1 LFRILE
7 KTWNM
12 RKIKT
17 GYLIVG
23 VFVLLLGL
31 LFMSNYLKS
40 SNETHLNENGIETFA
55 KITKIDVN
63 NYRANEM
70 DGTFVENYVLTF
82 QFLVNEET
90 VESIRTIE
98 KKDYDAFFKRT
109 LYVNDSVKILYDASE
124 PKNNLI
130 KKLNLPEN

>member
-1 LFRILE
+1 LLVFLSFYWDCYLCRI
-7 KTWNM
+7 
-12 RKIKT
+12 I
-17 GYLIVG
+17 
-23 VFVLLLGL
+23 
-31 LFMSNYLKS
+31 LKYT
-40 SNETHLNENGIETFA
+40 NETHLNENGIETFA

-90 VESIRTIE
+90 IESIRTIK

-109 LYVNDSVKILYDASE
+109 LFVNDSVKILYDAIE
-124 PKNNLI
+124 PKKQSN
-130 KKLNLPEN
+130 KKAKFT